1 MWKIGT
7 FTNPWSTIVLHQQVV
22 CHHHVG
28 HLLEPIQTFLRC
40 LQAASDLLHLR
51 HWKNTKDEAT
61 SSSFT
66 PDYPGS
72 LGKNNRYSYD
82 SYPFISIIHEF
93 IQFHYPY
100 EFHSY
105 DFPGKK
111 STHSSDIW
119 DFHEVRKPRFPT
131 PASASTSNR
140 HDRAWTNNV
149 FCFWKFSKNEEKS
162 QLSSVLKVFVGD
174 I

>member
-1 MWKIGT
+1 MLKIGT

-72 LGKNNRYSYD
+72 LGKNNRYSHD

-93 IQFHYPY
+93 IQFHYPGPMN
-100 EFHSY
+100 
-105 DFPGKK
+105 FPGKNPPIPRT
-111 STHSSDIW
+111 SRT
-119 DFHEVRKPRFPT
+119 FTRKPRFPT

-162 QLSSVLKVFVGD
+162 QTLIGS
-174 I
+174 